1 MAITTATSPTV
12 EPTVQSTFRSRRPGI
27 RELAPV

>member
-1 MAITTATSPTV
+1 MAITTATPPVV
-12 EPTVQSTFRSRRPGI
+12 ESSVQSTFRSRRPGI